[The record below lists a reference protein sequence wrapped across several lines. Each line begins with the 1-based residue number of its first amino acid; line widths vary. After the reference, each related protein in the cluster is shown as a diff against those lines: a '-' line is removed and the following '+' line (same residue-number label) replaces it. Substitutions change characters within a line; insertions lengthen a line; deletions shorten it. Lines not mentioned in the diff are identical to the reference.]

1 MRRRINLTLLLFCL
15 VLGAPVLAADVP
27 PRDLHQVDDGHW
39 TAWNPPTTFPEG
51 AEIHIV
57 EPGDTLWD
65 LAGRF
70 YGDPYLWPQLWERN
84 QYILDAHWIY
94 PGDPLLLGV
103 EVVPVDS
110 LAELEEGVTEA
121 PGEEPEAEDGD
132 GIRSADEALGAP
144 IPLGTESDIYCT
156 GFIGRMAE
164 DFPYSIIGSEAEA
177 LLPDM
182 FATGKV
188 KKSGRATFGVLDTAK
203 YGLATGDV
211 VYVDGGRL
219 AGLTPGELFT
229 IVEQKQ
235 RIRHPI
241 TDRTVGR
248 LYSYQGRLRIL
259 SVQEDTAIAEIV
271 HACDPVLVGS
281 SLIPFEPEPIPLGRD
296 TPLWPINLPASAEEL
311 AEAPVVLHAHGDVVS
326 MGQDNLVYIDRGLED
341 DVLPGDIFTVY
352 RLHRRQGLPP
362 VVLGELAVL
371 SSHEETSV
379 ARILKSRYTIFL
391 GDRLA
396 LK

>member
-1 MRRRINLTLLLFCL
+1 MRRRIILSL
-15 VLGAPVLAADVP
+15 VLGYLFAGVQVLADSTP
-27 PRDLHQVDDGHW
+27 PRDLHVVDDHW
-39 TAWNPPTTFPEG
+39 TAWNPPESFPEG
-51 AEIHIV
+51 AEVYTI
-57 EPGDTLWD
+57 ERGDTLWD
-65 LAGRF
+65 LAARF

-110 LAELEEGVTEA
+110 LAELE
-121 PGEEPEAEDGD
+121 GEEGMPEEELEAEDDD
-132 GIRSADEALGAP
+132 GIRSADEALGTP
-144 IPLGTESDIYCT
+144 IPLGSESDIYCS
-156 GFIGRMAE
+156 GYIGEME
-164 DFPYSIIGSEAEA
+164 EEFPYRIIGSEAGA

-182 FATGKV
+182 FATE
-188 KKSGRATFGVLDTAK
+188 KKERIRGEAVYGIIDTAK
-203 YGLATGDV
+203 YGLATSDV
-211 VYVDGGRL
+211 VYVDGGRV

-229 IVEQKQ
+229 IVEPDQ
-235 RIRHPI
+235 RIRHPL
-241 TDRTVGR
+241 TDHSVGR

-271 HACDPVLVGS
+271 HACDPVTVGS
-281 SLIPFEPEPIPLGRD
+281 ALIPFEPEPVPLGRD

-311 AEAPVVLHAHGDVVS
+311 EDAPVILYARGDVVS
-326 MGQDNLVYIDRGLED
+326 MGQDNLVYIDRGLEH
-341 DVLPGDIFTVY
+341 DVLPGDLFTIY
-352 RLHRRQGLPP
+352 RLNRPGLPP

-371 SSHEETSV
+371 SAHEQTSV
-379 ARILKSRYTIFL
+379 ARILKSRYAIFL